1 MLLDFD
7 HGGRAVTAVPFQP
20 QFSFWKGKIGAPNV
34 DAAKAEIHRMLG
46 SGEVHTTSWM
56 PGRDWT
62 GTAFDPI
69 YWALQ
74 DEILAAKCFGLLVME
89 CVLERSNGMA
99 AEVDMST
106 SPENWGSGHYEKD
119 GYPIK
124 GRTHFRL
131 GV

>member
-1 MLLDFD
+1 MLRDFD
-7 HGGRAVTAVPFQP
+7 HGGRPVTATPFQRELT
-20 QFSFWKGKIGAPNV
+20 FWKPKIGLPNI
-34 DAAKAEIHRMLG
+34 DAAKAEIHRMLS

-62 GTAFDPI
+62 GTPFDPI

-99 AEVDMST
+99 LEFAVPM
-106 SPENWGSGHYEKD
+106 PEDWGSGHYEKD

-124 GRTHFRL
+124 GRTYFRL

>member
-7 HGGRAVTAVPFQP
+7 HGGRAISGVPFQP
-20 QFSFWKGKIGAPNV
+20 ELGFWKRRIGTLSISAS
-34 DAAKAEIHRMLG
+34 KAEIHRMLG

-62 GTAFDPI
+62 GTPFDPI
-69 YWALQ
+69 YLALN

-89 CVLERSNGMA
+89 CVLERSNGVA
-99 AEVDMST
+99 TEIGICSG
-106 SPENWGSGHYEKD
+106 PEDWGSGHYEKE

-124 GRTHFRL
+124 GRTYFRL
-131 GV
+131 GI